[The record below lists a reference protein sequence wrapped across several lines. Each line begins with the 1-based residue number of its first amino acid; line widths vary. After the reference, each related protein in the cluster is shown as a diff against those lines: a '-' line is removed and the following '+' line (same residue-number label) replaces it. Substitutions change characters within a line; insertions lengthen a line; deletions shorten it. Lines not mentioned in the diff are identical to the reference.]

1 PFFPCPC
8 LFSYSHPF
16 FFFSVNF
23 LPYLNLLLF
32 FYSFFSLS
40 LRPWSQ
46 KLPSHRHQSCT
57 MDYRPP
63 LIASISIT
71 LPLAAIVLVLR
82 LFARRSTRAGYGI
95 DDCLAVVAFIGAL
108 GYSIDNIV
116 WLIGF
121 GLGVPLKDG
130 PAHLTHDQRLERSY
144 LLTWISSLMYTTA
157 IASAKFAVLT
167 FYWRL
172 FKYSHTR
179 IAIQVVLILCGLW
192 TLVRIF
198 LLTMQ
203 CQPTAAYWDL
213 DRRET
218 HCHVKSSIYFFS
230 TGLTHAV
237 LDVIILILPVVEVSR
252 MRLPLGQKL
261 AVIALFGFGSLVC
274 VLTILVI
281 HDAFMLNNDTKDMT
295 LSMAYHGSLC
305 VAEVNLSNIT
315 ISLPMLRPAFRAI
328 IPSSFLSSHRSKR
341 AVIDSVLAPEY
352 GMKKGSNV
360 TETSHQEGT
369 SSICEFAMHTDI
381 PSGYDLEASH
391 AGWSYGTEITIF
403 SPWRNQTP
411 PPTINEGLD
420 GIQISEETTVH
431 VERLGE
437 PGADMPDLDEIESP
451 K

>member
-1 PFFPCPC
+1 
-8 LFSYSHPF
+8 
-16 FFFSVNF
+16 
-23 LPYLNLLLF
+23 
-32 FYSFFSLS
+32 
-40 LRPWSQ
+40 
-46 KLPSHRHQSCT
+46 
-57 MDYRPP
+57 MDYRPHV
-63 LIASISIT
+63 IASISIT
-71 LPLAAIVLVLR
+71 LPLAVIVLVLR

-130 PAHLTHDQRLERSY
+130 PAHLTPDERLERSY

-172 FKYSHTR
+172 FRYSHTR
-179 IAIQVVLILCGLW
+179 IAIQIVLVLCVLW
-192 TLVRIF
+192 TMVRIL

-203 CQPTAAYWDL
+203 CHPTAAYWDL
-213 DRRET
+213 DRRNT

-230 TGLTHAV
+230 TGLTHGV
-237 LDVIILILPVVEVSR
+237 LDVVILVLPVVEVSR

-261 AVIALFGFGSLVC
+261 AVMGLFGFGALVC

-281 HDAFMLNNDTKDMT
+281 HDAFMLNNSTRDMT
-295 LSMAYHGSLC
+295 LTMAYHGSLSA
-305 VAEVNLSNIT
+305 AEINLANIT

-341 AVIDSVLAPEY
+341 AVIDWVLAPEY
-352 GMKKGSNV
+352 GIKKGINV
-360 TETSHQEGT
+360 TETSRQEGT
-369 SSICEFAMHTDI
+369 SSVCEFAMHGDI
-381 PSGYDLEASH
+381 PPGYDLEASH

-403 SPWRNQTP
+403 SPWRHQTP

-420 GIQISEETTVH
+420 GIQISEETTVQ

-437 PGADMPDLDEIESP
+437 PGGDMPDLDEIESP